1 MGVHVY
7 GIRHHGPGSA
17 KSLALALGQLR
28 PDCVLIEG
36 PPDADAL
43 LPLFASEGLQPP
55 VAILVHEKDDPTAAV
70 YYPFAVFSPELQ
82 AARYAVE
89 HGVPVRFMD
98 LPIANQLGL
107 DRKKN
112 DDEVSKVR
120 GDPLAMIARAA
131 GYDDSERWWEHM
143 VEERQ
148 DGREIFEAI
157 RFAMTSLR
165 RELAW
170 DVAKGEAESKRE
182 SMREAYMRKTIRA
195 AMKEGFEE
203 IAVVCGA
210 WHVPALVDLP
220 AEKVDRQILRGL
232 PKRKVESTLIPWT
245 HGRLSV
251 SAGYGAGVRSPGWY
265 HHLFTARDDVASS
278 WLVRVARLLRE
289 QGLDVSSAHV
299 IETVRMA
306 QTLASLRGRPLPG
319 LEEMN
324 DAIEAVMLFGNVL
337 PLELVRQELIV
348 GQALGAV
355 PGETPMVP
363 LMRDLAKQQKT
374 LRLKPSATEKVVTL
388 DLRKPKDRDKSV
400 LLRRLELLGVPWGV
414 GGDRGAGLGTFK
426 EEWRLCWEPEF
437 AIRLI
442 EAGVYGGT
450 IDVAA
455 ERYPLERVAQTEQL
469 ASLTVL
475 LRQVMFAELPDL
487 VPKVLAAL
495 ESRAAMVADL
505 THLMAAIPELAQ
517 LVRYGDVRGTSTEVV
532 RDVLDDFITR
542 VAVGLPA
549 ASSGLNEEAADEMFA
564 HVMNVHGAVGLVEAH
579 KDLWFDAL
587 EKLAGQESLPGL
599 LRGRAVRLVFDA
611 DRIDRDEVERRLA
624 YALSTA
630 AEPARAAAFAE
641 GFLRGSGQILVYD
654 EGLWAVLD
662 TWLQSLPEEAF
673 VTLVPLLRRT
683 FSTFTAPER
692 RQMAE
697 RVKHGNRREV
707 KRAERID
714 EARAEAARALVERM
728 LGLS

>member
-1 MGVHVY
+1 MGVHVF

-17 KSLALALGQLR
+17 KSLALALRQLR

-43 LPLFASEGLQPP
+43 LPLFADEGLQPP
-55 VAILVHEKDDPTAAV
+55 VAILIHAKDDPTEAV
-70 YYPFAVFSPELQ
+70 YYPFAAFSPELH

-98 LPIANQLGL
+98 LPITHSLAL
-107 DRKKN
+107 DDKPEKR
-112 DDEVSKVR
+112 ERVR
-120 GDPLAMIARAA
+120 GDPLSLIANAA
-131 GYDDSERWWEHM
+131 GYEDSERWWEHM

-148 DGREIFEAI
+148 DAREIFEAI
-157 RFAMTSLR
+157 RYAMTSLR
-165 RELAW
+165 RELSW
-170 DVAKGEAESKRE
+170 DLAKGEAESKRE

-195 AMKEGFEE
+195 AMKEGCEE

-210 WHVPALVDLP
+210 WHVPALTELP

-232 PKRKVESTLIPWT
+232 PKKKVECTLIPWT

-251 SAGYGAGVRSPGWY
+251 AAGYGAGVRSPGWY
-265 HHLFTARDDVASS
+265 HHLFTHAQDVVAS
-278 WLVRVARLLRE
+278 WLTRVARLLRAE
-289 QGLDVSSAHV
+289 GIDVSSAHV

-306 QTLASLRGRPLPG
+306 EALASLRGRPLPG
-319 LEEMN
+319 LDEMN
-324 DAIEAVMLFGNVL
+324 DAIETVMLFGNVL
-337 PLELVRQELIV
+337 PLKLVHEQLIV
-348 GQALGAV
+348 GQALGSV
-355 PGETPMVP
+355 PGDTPMVP
-363 LMRDLAKQQKT
+363 LMRDLAKQQKR

-388 DLRKPKDRDKSV
+388 DLRKPRDLEKSV

-450 IDVAA
+450 IDSAAEKLAA
-455 ERYPLERVAQTEQL
+455 ERVEKIEELSA
-469 ASLTVL
+469 LTVL
-475 LRQVMFAELPDL
+475 LRQVMFAELPEL

-505 THLMAAIPELAQ
+505 THLMAAIPQLAQ

-532 RDVLDDFITR
+532 RDVLDDFVTR

-549 ASSGLNEEAADEMFA
+549 AVSGLNEDAADDMFT
-564 HVMNVHGAVGLVEAH
+564 HVMNVHGAIGLVEAH
-579 KDLWFDAL
+579 RDLWFDAL
-587 EKLAGQESLPGL
+587 AKVTAHEPYPAL
-599 LRGRAVRLVFDA
+599 LRGRAMRLSFDA
-611 DRIDRDEVERRLA
+611 NRIDREAVERGLS

-662 TWLQSLPEEAF
+662 RWLASLEEEAF
-673 VTLVPLLRRT
+673 GMLLPLLRRT
-683 FSTFTAPER
+683 FATFTAPER
-692 RQMAE
+692 RQMTE
-697 RVKHGNRREV
+697 RVKRGRIQEV
-707 KRAERID
+707 KRVERID
-714 EARAEAARALVERM
+714 PARADAARLLVERM
-728 LGLS
+728 LGL

>member
-43 LPLFASEGLQPP
+43 LGLFANEGLQPP
-55 VAILVHEKDDPTAAV
+55 VAILIHEKDDPTQAV

-82 AARYAVE
+82 AARYALE

-107 DRKKN
+107 DRRKN

-120 GDPLAMIARAA
+120 GDPLAMIAKAA

-148 DGREIFEAI
+148 DGREIFDAI
-157 RFAMTSLR
+157 RLAMTSLR

-170 DVAKGEAESKRE
+170 DIAKGEAESRRE
-182 SMREAYMRKTIRA
+182 SMREAYMRKVIRA
-195 AMKEGFEE
+195 ALKEGFEE

-210 WHVPALVDLP
+210 WHVPALVELP
-220 AEKVDRQILRGL
+220 PESVDKQILRGL
-232 PKRKVESTLIPWT
+232 PKRKVDCTLIPWT
-245 HGRLSV
+245 HGRLSF
-251 SAGYGAGVRSPGWY
+251 SEGYGAGVYSPGWY
-265 HHLFTARDDVASS
+265 HHLFTTADDVASS

-299 IETVRMA
+299 IEAVRMA
-306 QTLASLRGRPLPG
+306 ETLASLRGRPLPG
-319 LEEMN
+319 LAEMN
-324 DAIEAVMLFGNVL
+324 DAIEAVMLFGNTL
-337 PLELVRQELIV
+337 PLDLVRRELIV
-348 GQALGAV
+348 GQALGSV

-363 LMRDLAKQQKT
+363 LMRDLAKQQKV
-374 LRLKPSATEKVVTL
+374 LRLKPTATEKVVTL
-388 DLRKPKDRDKSV
+388 DLRKPNDRKKSI
-400 LLRRLELLGVPWGV
+400 LLRRLDLLGVPWGV

-455 ERYPLERVAQTEQL
+455 ERFAVERVEKTEQL
-469 ASLTVL
+469 SALTVL

-487 VPKVLAAL
+487 VPKVLQAL
-495 ESRAAMVADL
+495 ERRAAVVADL
-505 THLMAAIPELAQ
+505 TLLMAAIPELAQ
-517 LVRYGDVRGTSTEVV
+517 LVRYGDVRGTSTDVV
-532 RDVLDDFITR
+532 REVLDELVTR

-549 ASSGLNEEAADEMFA
+549 AASGLNDEVADEMFT

-579 KDLWFDAL
+579 RDLWFDAL
-587 EKLAGQESLPGL
+587 EKVAAQEALPGL
-599 LRGRAVRLVFDA
+599 LRGRAVRLIFDA
-611 DRIDRDEVERRLA
+611 ERIDRDEAERRLA
-624 YALSTA
+624 YALSDGMA
-630 AEPARAAAFAE
+630 PSRAAAFAE

-654 EGLWAVLD
+654 EGLWDVLD
-662 TWLQSLPEEAF
+662 TWLGSIEEDAF
-673 VTLVPLLRRT
+673 LALVPLLRRT

-697 RVKHGNRREV
+697 RIKGKGARAA
-707 KRAERID
+707 KRLERID
-714 EARAEAARALVERM
+714 EARAEAARGLVERM